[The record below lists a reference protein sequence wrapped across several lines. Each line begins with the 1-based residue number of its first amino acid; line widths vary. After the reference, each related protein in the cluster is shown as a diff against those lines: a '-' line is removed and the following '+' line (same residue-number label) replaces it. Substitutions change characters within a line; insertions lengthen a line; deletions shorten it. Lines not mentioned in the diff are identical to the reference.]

1 MLNDK
6 PKGKD
11 YTVVMG
17 NFNDVVGDDKEDAYQ
32 ATSMSSVMIWVIV
45 MIEDRD

>member
-17 NFNDVVGDDKEDAYQ
+17 NFNDVVGNDKEDAYQ
-32 ATSMSSVMIWVIV
+32 HVIRY
-45 MIEDRD
+45 DLGYSND